1 MMKIVQLILGMLITY
16 SVCYSQLRVGAEC
29 TEDYLD
35 QIQGKKI
42 AVVANHTSMVKN
54 EHLVDMLIRNKV
66 TIVKIFTPEHGF
78 RGKADAGEAVT
89 NSVDP
94 KTNIPIISLY
104 GDKKKPS
111 VADMQGIEI
120 VVFDM
125 QDVGA
130 RFYTY
135 ISTMHNVME
144 ACAENGIDFWVL
156 DRPNPNGFYVDGPVL
171 NMQYKSFIGMH
182 PVPIVH
188 GMTVAEYARMI
199 QGEKWLAGGIQCK
212 LHYVMCDGYTHK
224 MKYIPPIAPSPN
236 LPNITSIY
244 LYPVLCLTEGTVLSC
259 GRGTDFP
266 FQVVGHPKYKQ
277 TQFSFTPRS
286 IEGASKNPPHKN
298 VLCYGTDLRKYP
310 VNTITQLPL
319 DIFIDAYK
327 NYNGTEPFFTP
338 FFLKVAGTAELQK
351 QIEQGMTAQQIRNS
365 WKQDLETF
373 MKIRKKYLLYADF

>member
-1 MMKIVQLILGMLITY
+1 MRIVVFIFFLCVFSASQA
-16 SVCYSQLRVGAEC
+16 QLRVGAEC
-29 TEDYLD
+29 TEDYVPHMK
-35 QIQGKKI
+35 GKKV

-54 EHLVDMLIRNKV
+54 EHLVDFLVRNSV

-94 KTNIPIISLY
+94 KTQVPIVSLY
-104 GDKKKPS
+104 GEKKKPS
-111 VADMQGIEI
+111 KQDMQGFDI
-120 VVFDM
+120 VIFDM

-144 ACAENGIDFWVL
+144 ACAENNIEFWVL

-171 NMQYKSFIGMH
+171 QMQYKSFIGMH

-212 LHYVMCDGYTHK
+212 LHYVMCEGYTHK
-224 MKYIPPIAPSPN
+224 TKYIPPVAPSPN
-236 LPNITSIY
+236 LPNITAIY

-266 FQVVGHPKYKQ
+266 FQVVGHPKFASKD
-277 TQFSFTPRS
+277 FSFTPRS

-310 VNTITQLPL
+310 VQKITQLPIE
-319 DIFIDAYK
+319 IFIDAYK
-327 NYNGTEPFFTP
+327 NYDGADPFFTP
-338 FFLKVAGTAELQK
+338 FILKVAGTAELQK
-351 QIEQGMTAQQIRNS
+351 QIQQGMSAQEIRNS
-365 WKQDLETF
+365 WKADLEVF

>member
-144 ACAENGIDFWVL
+144 SCAENGIDFWVL

-188 GMTVAEYARMI
+188 GMTVAEYM
-199 QGEKWLAGGIQCK
+199 L
-212 LHYVMCDGYTHK
+212 V
-224 MKYIPPIAPSPN
+224 
-236 LPNITSIY
+236 
-244 LYPVLCLTEGTVLSC
+244 
-259 GRGTDFP
+259 
-266 FQVVGHPKYKQ
+266 
-277 TQFSFTPRS
+277 
-286 IEGASKNPPHKN
+286 
-298 VLCYGTDLRKYP
+298 
-310 VNTITQLPL
+310 
-319 DIFIDAYK
+319 
-327 NYNGTEPFFTP
+327 
-338 FFLKVAGTAELQK
+338 
-351 QIEQGMTAQQIRNS
+351 
-365 WKQDLETF
+365 
-373 MKIRKKYLLYADF
+373 